1 MFSLGQFYQEVGRS
15 ISRLGKTVLSPEVSA
30 MPEEEITGRARAVA
44 PVVWLLGKVQSGKS
58 SIVRGL
64 TGRAEAEVG
73 LGFRACT
80 ATSRIFDFPQEAPVV
95 RFLDT
100 RGLCEPGYD
109 PTDDLAM
116 CEGRAHVILVVLRA
130 LDHEQTTV
138 LDVVRA
144 ARRRHPEW
152 PVLVVQT
159 CLHEAYAPGT
169 GHPESYAFSAEGAP
183 VEGVRSPTALQR
195 SLAIQRRLFDGL
207 PGFGLVRFV
216 PIDFTREDDGFEP
229 ALYGMEALIDAL
241 RYVLPEAVVSSLDPN
256 NTGHDYLARRS
267 HPHIV
272 GYATVAA
279 VSDLVPVA
287 GAVAVPGVQAKML
300 HSLARIYGISWDR
313 KSVAQFVVAL
323 GLGTATRTVAVF
335 AIREVAKL
343 IPAYGQTAGAA
354 AAASASFA
362 TTYALG
368 KAACAFLRGR
378 RRGAVERGAVSAV
391 YRDALSEA
399 LRLRSG
405 QRAQARG

>member
-1 MFSLGQFYQEVGRS
+1 MLSLNQLYQEVGRS
-15 ISRLGKTVLSPEVSA
+15 ITRLGKTVLSPEVSA
-30 MPEEEITGRARAVA
+30 MPEEEVTGRARAVA
-44 PVVWLLGKVQSGKS
+44 PVIWLLGKVQSGKS

-73 LGFRACT
+73 SGFRACT
-80 ATSRIFDFPQEAPVV
+80 ATSYVFDFPEEAPVV

-100 RGLCEPGYD
+100 RGLGEAGYD

-116 CEGRAHVILVVLRA
+116 CEGQAHVILVVLRA
-130 LDHEQTTV
+130 LDHEQAAV
-138 LDVVRA
+138 HDVVRA

-159 CLHEAYAPGT
+159 CLHEAYDLGT
-169 GHPESYAFSAEGAP
+169 DHPESYAFSAQGAP
-183 VEGVRSPTALQR
+183 LEGGRCPPALQR
-195 SLAIQRRLFDGL
+195 SLAIQRRMFGDL
-207 PGFGLVRFV
+207 PGFGRVRFV

-229 ALYGMEALIDAL
+229 VLYGMEALIDAL
-241 RYVLPEAVVSSLDPN
+241 RDVLPEVVVASLNPN
-256 NTGHDYLARRS
+256 NAGHDFLAQRS

-279 VSDLVPVA
+279 ASDLVPVG

-300 HSLARIYGISWDR
+300 HSLARIYGITWDR
-313 KSVAQFVVAL
+313 KSVAQFVAAL
-323 GLGTATRTVAVF
+323 GLGTATRTVAIF

-368 KAACAFLRGR
+368 KAACAFLRR
-378 RRGAVERGAVSAV
+378 RRWGAVERGAVSAV
-391 YRDALSEA
+391 YREALSEA
-399 LRLRSG
+399 LRLRSRR
-405 QRAQARG
+405 RAQAGG